1 MYIID
6 KINML
11 FGINLNNEN
20 LYFIRLDDGM
30 LTSIKL
36 FFLNNY
42 FIKRNKG
49 ILNRNNKIYSFSH
62 SYLKSSKT
70 LNHLI
75 ENQLLGNKL
84 SIFCIF

>member
-20 LYFIRLDDGM
+20 LYFIRLDDVI

-36 FFLNNY
+36 FLLNNN
-42 FIKRNKG
+42 FINKNKG
-49 ILNRNNKIYSFSH
+49 MLNSNNKTYLFAH

>member
-20 LYFIRLDDGM
+20 LYFIRLDDGI

-36 FFLNNY
+36 FFLNNN

-49 ILNRNNKIYSFSH
+49 ILNSNNKIYSFSH
-62 SYLKSSKT
+62 SYLKNSKT